1 MIFRS
6 LFFLLFFRIEAH
18 MMHQTKI
25 ESEWREEGID
35 PFDELIATW
44 NAKRPGSGKYLIYVS
59 AKDDDWSPWL
69 LYGSWGSDGQSSF
82 SQDSPVAKVYQDALE
97 IKEGKKAAG
106 FQIKIECVGEASL
119 DHVHGLHVY
128 TNSDR
133 KKEMDTPSAHLEPV
147 HLPVKGLSQMAIDHP
162 RHADLCSPT
171 STTAVVNYLSGQNSI
186 LPADFASSI
195 WDGGFDIFGNW
206 VFNVA
211 EAAHLLGSAAWVERL
226 SGFDAIYKQLQSGIP
241 VGVSVRGPLA
251 GSALPYA
258 KGHLLVVIGFD
269 PRTQKVICM
278 DPAFPKDEETLVSY
292 EFSDFL
298 EAWNRRGRIA
308 YMFSGNSDGKAAHW

>member
-1 MIFRS
+1 MQKKHLLIFTA
-6 LFFLLFFRIEAH
+6 LFFIFSEGEAH

-25 ESEWREEGID
+25 NSEWREESVD
-35 PFDELIATW
+35 PFDELMVSW
-44 NAKRPGSGKYLIYVS
+44 NAARPKEGKYLIYVS
-59 AKDDDWSPWL
+59 AKVDDWSPWL

-82 SQDSPVAKVYQDALE
+82 SQDAPQAKVYQDALE
-97 IKEGKKAAG
+97 IKEGKKASG
-106 FQIKIECVGEASL
+106 FQIKIECMGDASL
-119 DHVHGLHVY
+119 DQVYGIHVY

-133 KKEMDTPSAHLEPV
+133 KKEMEMPRIDLESV
-147 HLPVKGLSQMAIDHP
+147 YLPVEGLSQMAVDHP

-171 STTAVVNYLSGQNSI
+171 STTAVVNYLSGKNSVR
-186 LPADFASSI
+186 PVDFARSI

-211 EAAHLLGSAAWVERL
+211 EAAHLLGPNHSAWVERL
-226 SGFDAIYKQLQSGIP
+226 SGFDAIHKQLKMGMP
-241 VGVSVRGPLA
+241 VVVSVRGPLP

-258 KGHLLVVIGFD
+258 KGHLLAVIGFD
-269 PRTQKVICM
+269 AHRHKVYCM
-278 DPAFPKDEETLVSY
+278 DPAFPSDKETLVAY

-308 YMFSGNSDGKAAHW
+308 YMFSKS